1 MKFFLGRAL
10 FRYNEGTFYNYQIV
24 DCNVGLLTFVYLP
37 SVRLCM
43 QYWGIQTG
51 GPGQPYSAAKW
62 HGRAWCATHTGM
74 ILSLSFSVIHKRFL
88 FTRFQRRS
96 PSLSL
101 SLSLFHAPKY
111 SHVPWS
117 FVLRGVTGLPDDF
130 TLQHKIGHEAL

>member
-74 ILSLSFSVIHKRFL
+74 ILSLSFDVKSFREKTDKRLEAKKF
-88 FTRFQRRS
+88 
-96 PSLSL
+96 
-101 SLSLFHAPKY
+101 KY
-111 SHVPWS
+111 STTTSVDRS
-117 FVLRGVTGLPDDF
+117 NKL
-130 TLQHKIGHEAL
+130 